1 MERKTEGFTDLHAH
15 FLYGLDDGAKTRR
28 EMEAMLDAAHADGI
42 VRLYATPH
50 AALGIRP
57 FDAELCAQRLEEAQ
71 AYCRQRGYKMQLHTG
86 AELMYTPAM
95 ERFALERRLPTLGD
109 SQQVL
114 MEFVPDVGMREM
126 REAAALLERSGYT
139 AVLAHVE
146 RYNCL
151 FVGKNAW
158 KLKEER
164 DVRYQLN
171 AGTAIGGNGFLRDA
185 VIRRWLREGLID
197 YVASDAHNC
206 ASRPFRMREA
216 YASLRRNYGQE
227 LAEKLTGLSSQ
238 SGELGDTT
246 EG

>member
-1 MERKTEGFTDLHAH
+1 MTGFTEIHAH
-15 FLYGLDDGAKTRR
+15 FVYGVDDGPRTRR
-28 EMEAMLDAAHADGI
+28 EMEVMLDAAYADGI
-42 VRLYATPH
+42 GELFATPH
-50 AALGIRP
+50 VH
-57 FDAELCAQRLEEAQ
+57 LEEAR
-71 AYCRQRGYKMQLHTG
+71 AYCRQRGYEMRLHRG

-95 ERFALERRLPTLGD
+95 ERFALEKRLPTLGD
-109 SQQVL
+109 SPL
-114 MEFVPDVGMREM
+114 ALLEFVPEVSMRDM
-126 REAAALLERSGYT
+126 REAIGLMERSGYT

-171 AGTAIGGNGFLRDA
+171 AGTAIGGKGFLRDA

-216 YASLRRNYGQE
+216 CASLRRNYGQE
-227 LAEKLTGLSSQ
+227 LAARVTGMNP
-238 SGELGDTT
+238 
-246 EG
+246 

>member
-1 MERKTEGFTDLHAH
+1 MTGFTEIHAH
-15 FLYGLDDGAKTRR
+15 FVYGVDDGPRTRR
-28 EMEAMLDAAHADGI
+28 EMEVMLDAAYADGI
-42 VRLYATPH
+42 GELFATPH
-50 AALGIRP
+50 VTPGLEPFP
-57 FDAELCAQRLEEAQ
+57 FDLFELHLEEAR
-71 AYCRQRGYKMQLHTG
+71 AYCRRQGYEMRLHRG

-95 ERFALERRLPTLGD
+95 ERFALEKRLPTLGD

-171 AGTAIGGNGFLRDA
+171 AGSVIEGRGLLRDA
-185 VIRRWLREGLID
+185 FIRRWVREGLID
-197 YVASDAHNC
+197 FVASDAHNC

-216 YASLRRNYGQE
+216 CASLRRNYGQE
-227 LAEKLTGLSSQ
+227 LAARVTGMNP
-238 SGELGDTT
+238 
-246 EG
+246 

>member
-1 MERKTEGFTDLHAH
+1 
-15 FLYGLDDGAKTRR
+15 
-28 EMEAMLDAAHADGI
+28 MLDAAHADGI

-57 FDAELCAQRLEEAQ
+57 FAAELCAQRLGEAQ
-71 AYCRQRGYKMQLHTG
+71 AYCRQRGYEMRLHAG

-95 ERFALERRLPTLGD
+95 ERFVLEKRLPTLGE
-109 SQQVL
+109 SRQVL

-171 AGTAIGGNGFLRDA
+171 AGSVIEGRGLLRDA
-185 VIRRWLREGLID
+185 FIRRWVREGLID
-197 YVASDAHNC
+197 FVASDAHNC

-227 LAEKLTGLSSQ
+227 LAARVTGMNP
-238 SGELGDTT
+238 
-246 EG
+246 

>member
-42 VRLYATPH
+42 GELFATPH
-50 AALGIRP
+50 VTPGLEPFP
-57 FDAELCAQRLEEAQ
+57 FDLVELHLEEARV
-71 AYCRQRGYKMQLHTG
+71 YCRRQGYEMRLHRG

-95 ERFALERRLPTLGD
+95 ERFALEKRLPTLGD
-109 SQQVL
+109 SPL
-114 MEFVPDVGMREM
+114 ALLEFVPEVSMRDM
-126 REAAALLERSGYT
+126 REAIGLMERSGYT

-171 AGTAIGGNGFLRDA
+171 AGTAIGGKGFLRDA

-227 LAEKLTGLSSQ
+227 LAEELTGLSSQ